1 MKLLLV
7 AYEFLPSASPQS
19 LRWIYLANALAEAGD
34 EVHVLAPDIPDYHS
48 RGLPTLHPHIVL
60 HRTFAGPFNGMLRW
74 NQLRRGYRPAESR
87 GISLRDE
94 AGAVAVATKAV
105 TEELN
110 WKGVLWHAGLNWKG
124 RLFESLQDI
133 AAKVMFPDIRAEWLP
148 WARHRLR
155 RLLREVQPDAVI
167 TSHEPATTLSL
178 GRFARRKG
186 YVWVAD
192 MGDPV
197 CAPYTPARW
206 RRKAMRLERQVCREA
221 DLITTTTQG
230 MVRLLQQRHAREA
243 AVDVL
248 TQGYDA
254 ALAPAV
260 ERPDVIGR
268 LELLYTGSFYRFRLP
283 DELLAAVLLNPGVRL
298 NVASANPPEELKKL
312 AALHPQS
319 VRLLGY
325 MSHLAVLAL
334 QRQADVLVNIGNEL
348 PDQVPGKVY
357 EYFGAGKPILHL
369 SAKGFD
375 GAVDMLATSGR
386 ALICAN
392 QRHAI
397 QESLAM
403 LQNAVVIGGLDMGMD
418 KVEQY
423 SWQSLACRLRLSL
436 HAVTAGR
443 TPKPGVSVEK
453 DIIH

>member
-1 MKLLLV
+1 M
-7 AYEFLPSASPQS
+7 
-19 LRWIYLANALAEAGD
+19 
-34 EVHVLAPDIPDYHS
+34 
-48 RGLPTLHPHIVL
+48 
-60 HRTFAGPFNGMLRW
+60 
-74 NQLRRGYRPAESR
+74 
-87 GISLRDE
+87 
-94 AGAVAVATKAV
+94 
-105 TEELN
+105 
-110 WKGVLWHAGLNWKG
+110 
-124 RLFESLQDI
+124 
-133 AAKVMFPDIRAEWLP
+133 
-148 WARHRLR
+148 
-155 RLLREVQPDAVI
+155 
-167 TSHEPATTLSL
+167 
-178 GRFARRKG
+178 
-186 YVWVAD
+186 
-192 MGDPV
+192 
-197 CAPYTPARW
+197 
-206 RRKAMRLERQVCREA
+206 
-221 DLITTTTQG
+221 
-230 MVRLLQQRHAREA
+230 
-243 AVDVL
+243 
-248 TQGYDA
+248 
-254 ALAPAV
+254 
-260 ERPDVIGR
+260 
-268 LELLYTGSFYRFRLP
+268 ELLYTGSFYRFRLP

-298 NVASANPPEELKKL
+298 NVASANPPEELKKI

-375 GAVDMLATSGR
+375 GAVDMLAASGR

-403 LQNAVVIGGLDMGMD
+403 LQNAVVVGGLDMGMD

>member
-48 RGLPTLHPHIVL
+48 RGLPALHPRIIL

-74 NQLRRGYRPAESR
+74 NQLRRGYRPAESK

-94 AGAVAVATKAV
+94 AVVVAAAKAV
-105 TEELN
+105 SEELN

-124 RLFESLQDI
+124 RLFESLQGI

-148 WARHRLR
+148 WARHRLC

-167 TSHEPATTLSL
+167 TSHEPATTLVL
-178 GRFARRKG
+178 GRFAKRKG

-221 DLITTTTQG
+221 DLVIATTHG

-243 AVDVL
+243 AVDVI

-254 ALAPAV
+254 TLAPAADR
-260 ERPDVIGR
+260 EGVIGR
-268 LELLYTGSFYRFRLP
+268 MELLYTGSFYRFRVP

-298 NVASANPPEELKKL
+298 NVASANPPEELKEL
-312 AALHPQS
+312 AALRPQS

-369 SAKGFD
+369 SAKTFD

-392 QRHAI
+392 QRQAI

-403 LQNAVVIGGLDMGMD
+403 LQNAVVMGGLDMGMD

-423 SWQSLACRLRLSL
+423 SWQSLAGRLRLSL
-436 HAVTAGR
+436 HTVIAGR
-443 TPKPGVSVEK
+443 TPKSGAWAEK